1 MRKGKKVKVKFCF
14 VIFWFFI
21 KLKNKKCLVISRD
34 IYVNSLV
41 TFLECDANVTNE
53 PKIIILYYFD
63 KIGRASCRERV

>member
-1 MRKGKKVKVKFCF
+1 MVGEKREESESKILFCYF
-14 VIFWFFI
+14 IFWFCI

-63 KIGRASCRERV
+63 KIT